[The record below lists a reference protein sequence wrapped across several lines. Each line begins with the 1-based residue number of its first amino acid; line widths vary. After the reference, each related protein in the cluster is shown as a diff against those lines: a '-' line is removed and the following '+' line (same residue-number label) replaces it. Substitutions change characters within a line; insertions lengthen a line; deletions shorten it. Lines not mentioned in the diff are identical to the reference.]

1 MKDNDNEKVKKDLR
15 TFDIDMSKNKE
26 TLRVD
31 YSAKNLLVKIEPNTT
46 NMRDE
51 KSRVNFKI
59 KLSITFIDKGTQTEE
74 IFFQKK
80 WTYFVGMYRI
90 MYPKFDNFS
99 GNYHLKPI
107 KINSFKNSNSFINK
121 HDNFF
126 INSILPPPKP
136 NEYKQKNENKILN
149 LIKKSKLHLNYI
161 NEIKGITNTNS
172 KKSILPKKND
182 IILPIANVLPMYI
195 NPIDKF
201 LNKNNN
207 SESENKNNSIFN
219 NKNNRYFSLGIKN
232 KEPKFVENPIII
244 TQNIVLKKIEDKK
257 DHNIFL

>member
-1 MKDNDNEKVKKDLR
+1 M
-15 TFDIDMSKNKE
+15 
-26 TLRVD
+26 
-31 YSAKNLLVKIEPNTT
+31 
-46 NMRDE
+46 
-51 KSRVNFKI
+51 
-59 KLSITFIDKGTQTEE
+59 
-74 IFFQKK
+74 
-80 WTYFVGMYRI
+80 
-90 MYPKFDNFS
+90 
-99 GNYHLKPI
+99 
-107 KINSFKNSNSFINK
+107 
-121 HDNFF
+121 
-126 INSILPPPKP
+126 
-136 NEYKQKNENKILN
+136 
-149 LIKKSKLHLNYI
+149 NYI

-219 NKNNRYFSLGIKN
+219 NKNNRYFSFSVKN

-257 DHNIFL
+257 EHNIFF